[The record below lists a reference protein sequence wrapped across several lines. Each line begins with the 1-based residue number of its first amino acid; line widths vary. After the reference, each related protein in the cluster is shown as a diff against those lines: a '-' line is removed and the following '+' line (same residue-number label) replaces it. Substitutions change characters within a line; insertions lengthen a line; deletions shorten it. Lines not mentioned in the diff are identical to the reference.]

1 MERAKLT
8 SDRAERIVNSLR
20 DNPRIHMTLAQ
31 LSDDAALPADEL
43 AAHLGELIS
52 HRLVVRAVA
61 EDGLD
66 IYRFPDEYQRGAM
79 APSAN
84 RLCGMRQSAQS
95 STGIRF
101 AL

>member
-1 MERAKLT
+1 
-8 SDRAERIVNSLR
+8 
-20 DNPRIHMTLAQ
+20 MTLAR

-52 HRLVVRAVA
+52 HRLVVREVA
-61 EDGLD
+61 QDGLD

-84 RLCGMRQSAQS
+84 RRAAWGNRPDQALASGLLCRGDQVLA
-95 STGIRF
+95 
-101 AL
+101 